1 MKKHISLLVAA
12 VMVLTLI
19 YTPAGL
25 VYGAEEEGPQADSP
39 LVVEPAEE
47 NAEEPAA
54 EEQEPAAEEQEPVA
68 DPEKNAGTP
77 AVGDSSNNEPAVEEV
92 TGNETTGDVQANEE
106 GNNVVLLA
114 GEGTFA
120 VTVTE
125 RKANSI
131 VLSWIAYENADHYK
145 VYNGEAELSPEITE
159 SQGTI
164 TATITGLTPNTEYTF
179 TVKAYDQNG
188 IELASAD
195 VSTSTTVA
203 AIENLKAL
211 HKKATEKS
219 VVLTWTAPEGT
230 DYSKSKVFNGTTKVS
245 ATFKE
250 SKGTITATVKGLS
263 ARKDYTFTVKAYD
276 QDGNEFAKGTVKA
289 YTCPKK
295 TLPTVKVTKK
305 FPNYVVSWAK
315 KTDVVGYEFRYSTTK
330 NKGTIK
336 KLGKST
342 LKRTVTKLKN
352 GKTYYFQVRAKYQYK
367 NGPIVTSGWQTVS
380 KKVTTTG
387 WRTIIKE
394 GKKNGKKYYYV
405 NGVMQKNKE
414 FWLGKLKYYVDKN
427 GVWRGGSKYMWN
439 RCKKQK
445 SGTDTMLVTS
455 RNRHT
460 VCIFKKVDGTWCCQ
474 YEWLCSVGKN
484 GSKTPHG
491 KFYVR
496 SKKKSFGKGHTC
508 WYATRYHKKY
518 PKAAFHSVLYKK
530 GSKTKIKDGR
540 LGKNISNGCVRLAL
554 KNAKWIYDNLKKRSR
569 ILIY

>member
-19 YTPAGL
+19 YTPAGI

-39 LVVEPAEE
+39 AVAEPAEE
-47 NAEEPAA
+47 NAEEPAT
-54 EEQEPAAEEQEPVA
+54 EEQEPVA

-77 AVGDSSNNEPAVEEV
+77 AAGDSSNDEPAVEEV

-106 GNNVVLLA
+106 GNNVVLLE
-114 GEGTFA
+114 GEATFE

-131 VLSWIAYENADHYK
+131 VLSWDAYENADHYT
-145 VYNGEAELSPEITE
+145 VFNGETKIIE
-159 SQGTI
+159 SQPET
-164 TATITGLTPNTEYTF
+164 TATITGLSPNTEYTF
-179 TVKAYDQNG
+179 TVKAYDQDG

-195 VSTSTTVA
+195 KSTSTTVA
-203 AIENLKAL
+203 AIENLKAW
-211 HKKATEKS
+211 HKKATEKT
-219 VVLTWTAPEGT
+219 VVLTWSVPEGASS
-230 DYSKSKVFNGTTKVS
+230 YKVFNGTTKVS

-250 SKGTITATVKGLS
+250 SQGTITATVKGLS
-263 ARKDYTFTVKAYD
+263 ARKDYSFTVKAYD
-276 QDGNEFAKGTVKA
+276 QDGKEYAEGTVKA

-315 KTDVVGYEFRYSTTK
+315 RKDVVGYEFRYSVKK

-367 NGPIVTSGWQTVS
+367 NGPIVTSGWKTVS

-394 GKKNGKKYYYV
+394 GEKNGKKYYYV

-427 GVWRGGSKYMWN
+427 GVWRGGSKYMWG
-439 RCKKQK
+439 RCKKQT

-554 KNAKWIYDNLKKRSR
+554 KNAKWIYDNLKKKSR

>member
-1 MKKHISLLVAA
+1 MKRHISLLVAV

-25 VYGAEEEGPQADSP
+25 VYADNGEMQEGTQPVEETSDLELGSEAKDKIAEESATEEKDS
-39 LVVEPAEE
+39 
-47 NAEEPAA
+47 
-54 EEQEPAAEEQEPVA
+54 VA
-68 DPEKNAGTP
+68 GPEKNTDAS
-77 AVGDSSNNEPAVEEV
+77 VDSNSESTVEKD
-92 TGNETTGDVQANEE
+92 TGNEEIKSVQKNSVK
-106 GNNVVLLA
+106 NTNVTQSNGEVPVL
-114 GEGTFA
+114 E

-125 RKANSI
+125 QKANSI
-131 VLSWIAYENADHYK
+131 VLTWSATEGAVSYK
-145 VYNGEAELSPEITE
+145 VFNGETECSANITGSE
-159 SQGTI
+159 TI
-164 TATITGLTPNTEYTF
+164 TATISELTPNTEYTF
-179 TVKAYDQNG
+179 TVIAYDSAN
-188 IELASAD
+188 EKLASGE
-195 VSTSTTVA
+195 VTTSTTID
-203 AIENLKAL
+203 AIKNLKAL
-211 HKKATEKS
+211 HKKATVKS
-219 VVLTWTAPEGT
+219 VVLTWSATEEAAS
-230 DYSKSKVFNGTTKVS
+230 YKVFNGETESS
-245 ATFKE
+245 AKITGSE
-250 SKGTITATVKGLS
+250 TITAVVSGLS
-263 ARKDYTFTVKAYD
+263 ARKDYTFTVKAFD
-276 QDGNEFAKGTVKA
+276 QDGKELAEGTVKA
-289 YTCPKK
+289 YTSTNCTKK
-295 TLPTVKVTKK
+295 TLPTVKVTKA

-315 KTDVVGYEFRYSTTK
+315 RTDVVGYEFRYSTKK

-336 KLGKST
+336 KLGKGT

-367 NGPIVTSGWQTVS
+367 DGPIVTSGWKTVS
-380 KKVTTTG
+380 RKVTTTG
-387 WRTIIKE
+387 WKAVLKN
-394 GKKNGKKYYYV
+394 GKKFGKKYYYV

-427 GVWRGGSKYMWN
+427 GVWRGGSKYMWG
-439 RCKKQK
+439 RCKKQT

-460 VCIFKKVDGTWCCQ
+460 VCIFKKIDGTWCCQ
-474 YEWLCSVGKN
+474 YEWLCSVGKK

-540 LGKNISNGCVRLAL
+540 LGKNISNGCVRLSL
-554 KNAKWIYDNLKKRSR
+554 KWAKWIYDNVKKRSR

>member
-1 MKKHISLLVAA
+1 MKKYISLMVAA

-25 VYGAEEEGPQADSP
+25 VYGAEEENPQTGDQVA
-39 LVVEPAEE
+39 
-47 NAEEPAA
+47 AEEPAVENA
-54 EEQEPAAEEQEPVA
+54 EKPATEEQEPVA
-68 DPEKNAGTP
+68 DPEKNVGTSAGD
-77 AVGDSSNNEPAVEEV
+77 DSSNNEPAVEEETRNV
-92 TGNETTGDVQANEE
+92 TSGDAQAKAGE
-106 GNNVVLLA
+106 NNVVLMANEVTLD
-114 GEGTFA
+114 

-125 RKANSI
+125 RNADSI
-131 VLSWIAYENADHYK
+131 VLSWNAYENAHYK
-145 VYNGEAELSPEITE
+145 VVYGETEIDTE
-159 SQGTI
+159 TT
-164 TATITGLTPNTEYTF
+164 TATITGLTPNTEYKF
-179 TVKAYDQNG
+179 TVTAYDQD
-188 IELASAD
+188 ETPLASED
-195 VSTSTTVA
+195 VSTSTTNA
-203 AIENLKAL
+203 AIENLKAWP
-211 HKKATEKS
+211 KKATEKT
-219 VVLTWTAPEGT
+219 VVLTWSATEGAGS
-230 DYSKSKVFNGTTKVS
+230 YKVFNGETEVS
-245 ATFKE
+245 AEITK
-250 SKGTITATVKGLS
+250 SQGTVTATVSGLS
-263 ARKDYTFTVKAYD
+263 ARKEYSFTVKAYD
-276 QDGNEFAKGTVKA
+276 QDGKEFAEETVKA
-289 YTCPKK
+289 YTRAKNP
-295 TLPTVKVTKK
+295 LPTVKVTKS
-305 FPNYVVSWAK
+305 FPNYVVSWTK
-315 KTDVVGYEFRYSTTK
+315 KTDVVGYEFRYSTKK

-336 KLGKST
+336 KLGKDT
-342 LKRTVTKLKN
+342 LKKPVTKLKN

-367 NGPIVTSGWQTVS
+367 DGPIVTSGWKTVS

-387 WRTIIKE
+387 WKAVLKS
-394 GKKNGKKYYYV
+394 GKKFGKKYYYV

-427 GVWRGGSKYMWN
+427 GVWRGGSKYMWG
-439 RCKKQK
+439 RCKKQT

-460 VCIFKKVDGTWCCQ
+460 VCIFKKIDGTWCCQ

-554 KNAKWIYDNLKKRSR
+554 KNAKWIYDNLKKKSR

>member
-25 VYGAEEEGPQADSP
+25 VYGAEEEGPQADNP
-39 LVVEPAEE
+39 VAAEPAEE
-47 NAEEPAA
+47 NAEEPAT
-54 EEQEPAAEEQEPVA
+54 EEQEPVA
-68 DPEKNAGTP
+68 DPEKNVGTP
-77 AVGDSSNNEPAVEEV
+77 AEGDASNHEPAVEEV
-92 TGNETTGDVQANEE
+92 TGNETTGDIQANEE

-114 GEGTFA
+114 GEGTFV
-120 VTVTE
+120 VTPKE
-125 RKANSI
+125 RKADSI
-131 VLSWIAYENADHYK
+131 VLLWSPYKNADHYK
-145 VYNGEAELSPEITE
+145 VFNGETEIPAEISTESPE
-159 SQGTI
+159 TI

-179 TVKAYDQNG
+179 TVKAYDQDDN
-188 IELASAD
+188 ELASSDD

-203 AIENLKAL
+203 AIENLKAW
-211 HKKATEKS
+211 HKKATQTS
-219 VVLTWTAPEGT
+219 VVLTWSAPEGT

-263 ARKDYTFTVKAYD
+263 ARKNYSFTVKAYD
-276 QDGNEFAKGTVKA
+276 QDGKEYAEGTVKA

-295 TLPTVKVTKK
+295 TLPTVTVKK
-305 FPNYVVSWAK
+305 SFPNYVVSWAK
-315 KTDVVGYEFRYSTTK
+315 KKDVVGYEFRYSTKK

-367 NGPIVTSGWQTVS
+367 NGPIVTSGWKTVS

-394 GKKNGKKYYYV
+394 GEKNGKKYYYV

-427 GVWRGGSKYMWN
+427 GVWRGGSKYMWG
-439 RCKKQK
+439 RCKKQT

-554 KNAKWIYDNLKKRSR
+554 ENAKWIYDNLKKKSR